1 MEWMMHGGEFI
12 TLLLMAL
19 ALGMDAFSLGLGMG
33 MLQLRGREIT
43 RISLT
48 IGLFHVLMPLLG
60 MAAGIYLARVVGD
73 VTRWAG
79 AGLLIGLGVHM
90 VWNSFAGGDESD
102 GRRAASKTAGIGLI
116 LFALSVSLDSLS
128 VGFSLGTFGA
138 NVGLAVALFG
148 ICGAMMAAMGLTIGS
163 KASHLFGEYGEA
175 IGGAVLMAFGIKFLL

>member
-1 MEWMMHGGEFI
+1 MTLHGGEFT

-33 MLQLRGREIT
+33 MLRLSRRAVS

-48 IGLFHVLMPLLG
+48 IGAFHVLMPLLG
-60 MAAGIYLARVVGD
+60 MMAGIYLARVVGD
-73 VTRWAG
+73 ITRWAG
-79 AGLLIGLGVHM
+79 ALMLIGLGLQM
-90 VWNSFAGGDESD
+90 VWNSFAGGGEHAEH
-102 GRRAASKTAGIGLI
+102 RAASKTAGVGLI

-138 NVGLAVALFG
+138 SVGLSVALFG
-148 ICGAMMAAMGLTIGS
+148 LCGAVMAATGLSIGR

-175 IGGAVLMAFGIKFLL
+175 IGGAVLVAFGIKFLI